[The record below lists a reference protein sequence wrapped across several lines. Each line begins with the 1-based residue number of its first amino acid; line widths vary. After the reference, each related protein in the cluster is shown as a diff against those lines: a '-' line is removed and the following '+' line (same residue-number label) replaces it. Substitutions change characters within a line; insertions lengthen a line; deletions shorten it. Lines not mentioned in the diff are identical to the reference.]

1 MTKYQPVSSYTD
13 PVPSSTTYNSSSR
26 KAQLSRLN
34 YFSFYGSFDDSRL
47 GLVAFVIVF
56 IFVFVKAFAFVF
68 VFVFLFVFQLLCTPA
83 LFPSDLL
90 AADSRFDR
98 ASYSALHLEDR
109 SHVY

>member
-1 MTKYQPVSSYTD
+1 MEKRVVIP
-13 PVPSSTTYNSSSR
+13 
-26 KAQLSRLN
+26 RLKEGN
-34 YFSFYGSFDDSRL
+34 DSSFDASRL

-56 IFVFVKAFAFVF
+56 IFVFVKVLAFVF

-90 AADSRFDR
+90 ATDPRFDR

-109 SHVY
+109 SYVY